1 MFLTNLSFNRHESSR
16 MLLSNSVHS
25 NRVSILGVGT
35 SSREGGFVKQEKQQA
50 ARIEVEDATWREPS
64 S

>member
-1 MFLTNLSFNRHESSR
+1 
-16 MLLSNSVHS
+16 MLLSKSVHS

-35 SSREGGFVKQEKQQA
+35 SSRQGGFVKQEKQQA